1 MNMKPTTK
9 TFQKAVEKYGGNLT
23 KVAKAF
29 DVSRSQVYRWLAER
43 PELQTIVDDAR
54 GSIFDDCLST
64 ARLMAMGIP
73 DVQDGKVVGYLR
85 EPDGPMVR
93 YLLSTLGKKEGF
105 GDSLD
110 VTTNGKDISGVNL
123 FKVLTKEE
131 IAKFNEDFDEEY

>member
-1 MNMKPTTK
+1 MKPTKK

-29 DVSRSQVYRWLAER
+29 DVSRTQVYNWLAER

-64 ARLMAMGIP
+64 ARVLAAGIP
-73 DVQDGKVVGYLR
+73 DIQGGKIVGWLERPDSGMIKYL
-85 EPDGPMVR
+85 M
-93 YLLSTLGKKEGF
+93 SSLGRKEGF

-110 VTTNGKDISGVNL
+110 VTTNGKDISGINL

-131 IAKFNEDFDEEY
+131 IANFNAEFDDEY